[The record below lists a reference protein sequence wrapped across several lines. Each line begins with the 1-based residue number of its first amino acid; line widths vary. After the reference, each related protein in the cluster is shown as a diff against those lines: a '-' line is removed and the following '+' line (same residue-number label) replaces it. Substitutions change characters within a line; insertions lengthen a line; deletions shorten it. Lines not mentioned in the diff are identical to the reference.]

1 MTDNVES
8 RIHIDVTSKGVT
20 STKKGFDELV
30 GAEKNL
36 EQQTAKVIKI
46 QASMERR
53 LETIARKHDAEY
65 RSAQDVAQAYR
76 DLERAANHGLSGSK
90 AFEAAQ
96 AGLTRTQQ
104 KLSASLDSVTS
115 RLSKYNSMISK
126 LDQWSAFERAARD
139 AIKPVDELSQ
149 KMGAFYASTTSMTG
163 RLDAWTAAV
172 RRLNEEANRPIAP
185 ASPMAAAM
193 SANVRQSTSF
203 AGRLSQ
209 WRAMEAFREE
219 QANKPV
225 SPMAAAMSAQHAQ
238 ATSFIGR
245 LNTWTAAQKNLNA
258 AVATGGKTAKLSGAD
273 YANLSAQIQDMVVS
287 VGSGASLITTGLQQ
301 IPQFA
306 DVFARKPVEERTAA
320 IKEFGVTLLRLATH
334 PLTLFAAGAATAAAA
349 VYKWQ
354 QATDALTKS
363 LNGLGRA
370 SGVTLGGASQI
381 AATSAAQTGIS
392 TGYARNLASQFLGA
406 GVSGSNLGGAIGLAK
421 PLGRTVGIGSEDL
434 SSALGNPAKGA
445 QELATKYGLLS
456 YAQERRVRE
465 LAAEGRQVEA
475 TTELISALRGSIE
488 KLQDPTT
495 KLFDAFEKG
504 AAKIANA
511 FSWIGERLASIPGS
525 PFASV
530 SGPGS
535 QADAEKARVS
545 GLLNSALRRQEGL
558 DTIAQDAALA
568 AREITAQ
575 TYAQREA
582 VTTERERVQVLRET
596 LDVTRASL
604 SAEAARVRVL
614 AQAQAA
620 LQDYVRAGQQ
630 ERSLLG
636 KTSFQRGLQE
646 IENRFQDLSRE
657 LPSPGRGAL
666 SAPLVTGK
674 STATKQMD
682 ILLRTAQERGLEPTE
697 ATFDALIKEGV
708 GKSFL
713 KGKLLSSASDL
724 SSTVNMPTASG
735 TGFSAS
741 AMAERD
747 AQRAAFATEAQRA
760 PLREMT
766 KDLADQA
773 RVLDIQRD
781 SFFNST
787 AEIEKAV
794 KKQELLNQYNR
805 EGIPVTADMKVAID
819 ALAEEYGRLAEE
831 QEKVG
836 ISQNRLREAIENTRS
851 LTHDTFSGFFSDLQ
865 RGVTIGEAFNGVL
878 DRIRQKVVDIAANN
892 LTDSLFGTKANASNG
907 LLGGVFKGLGGLF
920 GGGSGAAGGGAFSTP
935 LFSGKAFS
943 FGFAD
948 GGIMTSAGPLPLHR
962 YASGGIADS
971 PQLAMFG
978 EGRGAEAYV
987 PLPDG
992 RRIPVKMDGHAG
1004 GERSNAPSVQV
1015 HNYAAGVE
1023 VQPRMTPEGVAL
1035 IVQEVGGRML
1045 AANNKRIPG
1054 MLTDSQR
1061 RANR

>member
-1 MTDNVES
+1 MTNGVES
-8 RIHIDVTSKGVT
+8 RIHIDVTSKGVA
-20 STKKGFDELV
+20 STKKGLDELV

-36 EQQTAKVIKI
+36 EQQTSKVIKI
-46 QASMERR
+46 QESLERR

-65 RSAQDVAQAYR
+65 RSAQDVAKAYR
-76 DLERAANHGLSGSK
+76 DLERASNMGLGGTK

-115 RLSKYNSMISK
+115 RLSKYNSMIGK
-126 LDQWSAFERAARD
+126 LDQWSAFEKAARD
-139 AIKPVDELSQ
+139 AIKPVDDLSQ

-172 RRLNEEANRPIAP
+172 RRLNEEANKPIAP

-193 SANVRQSTSF
+193 SASVRQSTSF

-209 WRAMEAFREE
+209 WRATEAFREE
-219 QANKPV
+219 QANKPA

-245 LNTWTAAQKNLNA
+245 LNTWTAAQKELNK
-258 AVATGGKTAKLSGAD
+258 AVAEGGKQAKLNRAD
-273 YANLSAQIQDMVVS
+273 WANLSAQMQDVFVMLA
-287 VGSGASLITTGLQQ
+287 SGASPITTGIQQ
-301 IPQFA
+301 GPQIA
-306 DVFARKPVEERTAA
+306 DVFSRKGTDRTAA
-320 IKEFGVTLLRLATH
+320 LKEFGSTLLRVATH
-334 PLTLFAAGAATAAAA
+334 PITLFVAGAATAATA

-370 SGVTLGGASQI
+370 SGVTLEGANRI
-381 AATSAAQTGIS
+381 AAASAAQTGIS
-392 TGYARNLASQFLGA
+392 TGHARTLASQFLGA

-421 PLGRTVGIGSEDL
+421 PLERTVGIGSEDL
-434 SSALGNPAKGA
+434 AAALGNPAKGA
-445 QELATKYGLLS
+445 QELAAKYGLLS
-456 YAQERRVRE
+456 YAQERRVQE

-475 TTELISALRGSIE
+475 TTELINALRGSID
-488 KLQDPTT
+488 KLHDPTT

-504 AAKIANA
+504 AAKIASA

-535 QADAEKARVS
+535 QSDAEKARVS
-545 GLLNSALRRQEGL
+545 GLLNNALRRQEGL
-558 DTIAQDAALA
+558 DTIAQDSALA

-582 VTTERERVQVLRET
+582 VTTERARTQVLRET
-596 LDVTRASL
+596 LDITRATL
-604 SAEAARVRVL
+604 SAEAERVKIL

-620 LQDYVRAGQQ
+620 LQDYVRTGQQ

-646 IENRFQDLSRE
+646 IENRFQNLSRE
-657 LPSPGRGAL
+657 LPRGGGAISSGKANTIL
-666 SAPLVTGK
+666 PGK
-674 STATKQMD
+674 SDATLHQEL
-682 ILLRTAQERGLEPTE
+682 LLRTAEARGLEPTE
-697 ATFDALIKEGV
+697 SNFQKLIDEGV

-724 SSTVNMPTASG
+724 SSTVDMPT
-735 TGFSAS
+735 TSAAGLSSS
-741 AMAERD
+741 AMAERN
-747 AQRAAFATEAQRA
+747 AQRTAFITEAQRA
-760 PLREMT
+760 PLRELT
-766 KDLADQA
+766 KDLVDQA
-773 RVLDIQRD
+773 RVLDVQRE
-781 SFFNST
+781 SFFKST
-787 AEIEKAV
+787 AEVEKAV

-805 EGIPVTADMKVAID
+805 EGITVTADMKVAID
-819 ALAEEYGRLAEE
+819 ALAEEHGRLAQE
-831 QEKVG
+831 QEKVVL
-836 ISQNRLREAIENTRS
+836 QQQRLAEAIDNTRS

-865 RGVTIGEAFNGVL
+865 RGASAGEALNGVL
-878 DRIRQKVVDIAANN
+878 DRIKQKVIDIAANS
-892 LTDSLFGTKANASNG
+892 LTDSLFGKKANASDG
-907 LLGGVFKGLGGLF
+907 LLGGLFKGLGGLF
-920 GGGSGAAGGGAFSTP
+920 GGGAGGGGEGAFSTP
-935 LFSGKAFS
+935 LFSGKSFS

-962 YASGGIADS
+962 YARGGIANS

-978 EGRGAEAYV
+978 EGRGPEAYV

-992 RRIPVKMDGHAG
+992 RRIPVAMNENAG
-1004 GERSNAPSVQV
+1004 GGGSSPRITVNNNAAVDVTPRVMSDGEVIL
-1015 HNYAAGVE
+1015 YVE
-1023 VQPRMTPEGVAL
+1023 QR
-1035 IVQEVGGRML
+1035 L

-1054 MLTDSQR
+1054 MIADQR
-1061 RANR
+1061 KRAR

>member
-1 MTDNVES
+1 MTNNAES

-20 STKKGFDELV
+20 STKKGLDELV

-46 QASMERR
+46 QESMERR

-65 RSAQDVAQAYR
+65 RSAQDVAKAYR

-90 AFEAAQ
+90 AFETAQ

-115 RLSKYNSMISK
+115 RLSKYNSMIGK

-149 KMGAFYASTTSMTG
+149 KMGVFYASTTSMTG

-172 RRLNEEANRPIAP
+172 RRLNEEANKPISP

-209 WRAMEAFREE
+209 WRATEAFREE
-219 QANKPV
+219 QANKPA
-225 SPMAAAMSAQHAQ
+225 SPIAAAMSAQHAQ

-245 LNTWTAAQKNLNA
+245 LNTWTAAQKNLNS
-258 AVATGGKTAKLSGAD
+258 AVAAGGKAAKLNGAD
-273 YANLSAQIQDMVVS
+273 YANLSAQIQDMVVM

-306 DVFARKPVEERTAA
+306 DVFFRKPVEERTAA
-320 IKEFGVTLLRLATH
+320 IKEFGVTLLRIATH
-334 PLTLFAAGAATAAAA
+334 PITLFAAGAATAAAA

-370 SGVTLGGASQI
+370 SGVTLEGANRI
-381 AATSAAQTGIS
+381 ASTSAAQTGIS
-392 TGYARNLASQFLGA
+392 TGYARTIASQFLGA

-421 PLGRTVGIGSEDL
+421 PLERTVGIGSEDIA
-434 SSALGNPAKGA
+434 SALGNPAKGA

-475 TTELISALRGSIE
+475 TTELIDALRGSIG
-488 KLQDPTT
+488 KLRDPTT

-604 SAEAARVRVL
+604 SAEAARVRIL

-630 ERSLLG
+630 ERSLIG

-646 IENRFQDLSRE
+646 IENRFQNLSRE
-657 LPSPGRGAL
+657 LPSSSGGGVT
-666 SAPLVTGK
+666 SSPLLAGK
-674 STATKQMD
+674 SDATLQQELM
-682 ILLRTAQERGLEPTE
+682 LRTAQERGLEPTE
-697 ATFDALIKEGV
+697 ANFAALIKEGV

-724 SSTVNMPTASG
+724 SSSVDMPATSG
-735 TGFSAS
+735 AGFSSS
-741 AMAERD
+741 AAAERN
-747 AQRAAFATEAQRA
+747 AQRAAFITEAQHA

-766 KDLADQA
+766 KDLANQA

-787 AEIEKAV
+787 AEVEKAI

-819 ALAEEYGRLAEE
+819 ALAEEHGRLAEE
-831 QEKVG
+831 QEKVV
-836 ISQNRLREAIENTRS
+836 IQQNRLREAIENTRS
-851 LTHDTFSGFFSDLQ
+851 LTHDTFSSFFSDLQ
-865 RGVTIGEAFNGVL
+865 RGATIGEAFNGVL

-907 LLGGVFKGLGGLF
+907 LLGGVFKGLGGLL

-935 LFSGKAFS
+935 LFSGKTFS

-948 GGIMTSAGPLPLHR
+948 GGVMTSAGPLPLHR

-992 RRIPVKMDGHAG
+992 RSIPVKMDGSAG
-1004 GERSNAPSVQV
+1004 GAGSAAPRITINNNAAVDVTPRVMSDGEVVLYVEKRLASFGKQLPS
-1015 HNYAAGVE
+1015 
-1023 VQPRMTPEGVAL
+1023 
-1035 IVQEVGGRML
+1035 
-1045 AANNKRIPG
+1045 